1 MKSLGRALGYLKP
14 YWLLAVGIFV
24 TLLLSSLLNLV
35 IPALTGRII
44 DDGIEAGMA
53 SVIVWGALAM
63 VGVALFRA
71 LFTFLQGYWAAK
83 ASQNV
88 AYDMRNGLYGKIQN
102 LSFGYHDQAQTGQLL
117 TRATSDVERVQ
128 MFVGRG
134 FIMFVT
140 ALIMIVGSLILLFSL
155 DWQLSLIMVVLMPVT
170 MGVFVLFASRA
181 RPLFTKVQQFIAH
194 LNTILQENLA
204 GVRVVKAFAR
214 EPYEHQRFSAANQDL
229 MNQMIDV
236 GRMMAAAFPLIFLL
250 ANLGTLAVV
259 WLGGLQVIGGRLTI
273 GELVA
278 FQSYVMMTMFPLF
291 MLGMIIAMVS
301 QASASAER
309 VFEILD
315 AQSEVEEKPDAADL
329 PTIEGRVVFDRVWF
343 RYFGPKETP
352 EEEAEARRPFEGL
365 RAEPRRRMRPGGDG
379 QGAARQARPAM
390 GGMGG
395 LGSQGMAGPA
405 MAGMGP
411 GAAPASPRDEWVLKD
426 VSFTA
431 EPGQVIAL
439 LGATG
444 SGKSTIINLIPR
456 FYDVTRGTVIIDGV
470 DVRDVT
476 LESLRSQIG
485 MVLQETTLFTGTIRE
500 NIAYG
505 RPEATTDQIVAAAK
519 AAEAH
524 DFITEFADGYD
535 TQVGERGTTL
545 SGGQKQRIAI
555 ARALLLDPHILILD
569 DSTSSVD
576 VETEYRIQQ
585 ALDKLMV
592 GRTSFVIAQR
602 ISTVRDADAILVLDG
617 GRIAALGTHED
628 LMRDSAIYAEIYSSQ
643 LQTETEL
650 MPELYAEDLEP
661 EAWPQSPELAQ
672 PAPLSEEVAR

>member
-1 MKSLGRALGYLKP
+1 MKPLGRALGYLKP

-24 TLLLSSLLNLV
+24 TLLLSSLLNLI

-44 DDGIEAGMA
+44 DDGIEAEVT

-63 VGVALFRA
+63 VGVTLFRA

-102 LSFGYHDQAQTGQLL
+102 LSFGYHDRAQTGQLL

-134 FIMFVT
+134 FIMFIT
-140 ALIMIVGSLILLFSL
+140 ALIMIVGSLLLLFSL
-155 DWQLSLIMVVLMPVT
+155 DWQLSLIMLVLMPVT

-181 RPLFTKVQQFIAH
+181 RPLFTKVQQFIAQ
-194 LNTILQENLA
+194 LNTVLQENLA

-236 GRMMAAAFPLIFLL
+236 GRIMAAAFPLIFLL

-278 FQSYVMMTMFPLF
+278 FQSYVMMAMFPLF

-315 AQSEVEEKPDAADL
+315 AQSEVVEKPDAADL

-352 EEEAEARRPFEGL
+352 EEEPEGK
-365 RAEPRRRMRPGGDG
+365 RSRRRIRSRGDG
-379 QGAARQARPAM
+379 QGVDRQARQGM
-390 GGMGG
+390 GGMGA
-395 LGSQGMAGPA
+395 QGMAGPA
-405 MAGMGP
+405 MGGMSMGP
-411 GAAPASPRDEWVLKD
+411 GGPPAPPRDEWVLKD

-444 SGKSTIINLIPR
+444 SGKSTIINLMPR
-456 FYDVTRGTVIIDGV
+456 FYDVTRGTVTIDGV

-505 RPEATTDQIVAAAK
+505 RPEATIDQIVAAAK

-524 DFITEFADGYD
+524 DFIAEFSDGYD

-650 MPELYAEDLEP
+650 MPELYEQDLEP
-661 EAWPQSPELAQ
+661 EGWPQSSELAQ
-672 PAPLSEEVAR
+672 PALLSEEVAR